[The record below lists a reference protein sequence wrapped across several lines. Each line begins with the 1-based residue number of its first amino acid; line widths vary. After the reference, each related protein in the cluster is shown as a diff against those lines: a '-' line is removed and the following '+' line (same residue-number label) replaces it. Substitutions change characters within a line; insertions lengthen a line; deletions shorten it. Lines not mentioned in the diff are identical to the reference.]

1 MLPGSTKGG
10 GQCFAFPD
18 VCKTPAPP
26 LPNPVPI
33 PYPNIGMVNMAT
45 NTSMKVKFVSMEVVT
60 LKSKIPSSSGDE
72 AGVAGG
78 VKSGGNMQEVAF
90 KKGSMKVKI
99 EGQPCVHL
107 TSTTAQNGSN
117 SNTVGAQVA
126 PSQVKV
132 LVAP

>member
-1 MLPGSTKGG
+1 MFPAASKAG

-26 LPNPVPI
+26 LPNPIPI
-33 PYPNIGMVNMAT
+33 PYPNLGMLAMAT
-45 NTSMKVKFVSMEVVT
+45 NTSAKVKFVSMEAVT

-78 VKSGGNMQEVAF
+78 VKSGGNLQEVQF
-90 KKGSMKVKI
+90 KKGSSKVKI
-99 EGQPCVHL
+99 EGQPCIHL
-107 TSTTAQNGSN
+107 TSPTAHNGSN
-117 SNTVGAQVA
+117 SNAVGLQVA